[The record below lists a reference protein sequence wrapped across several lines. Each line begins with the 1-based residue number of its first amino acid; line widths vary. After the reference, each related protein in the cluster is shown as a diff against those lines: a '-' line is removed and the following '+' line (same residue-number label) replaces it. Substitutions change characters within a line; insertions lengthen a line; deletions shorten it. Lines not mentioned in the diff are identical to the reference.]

1 MGSRGIVTRR
11 QVMRGGLVA
20 LAGGVGAAA
29 LAACG
34 EAEVVEKT
42 VTVTVTEIKEVIK
55 EVPVEVMVTKE
66 IPVETVVIKEVQVET
81 IKEVPVETIKE
92 VEVERIVTQEVI
104 KEVVVEKVLE
114 KVVIQEKFVE
124 RAQELVPGINVFS
137 YPDVIPLGP
146 YDPTVGGEVSYP
158 TFGNANS
165 YHPLRAAS
173 RASVEIGNMI
183 HEPLYVLG
191 AGNDF
196 APLLAAGAEVQDDRT
211 QWRIRLRND
220 VVFHNDEPFNAD
232 TVISNF
238 EEIFDESIVRG
249 GIVGFAN
256 ELDRVEKVDDFT
268 VDFFTKI
275 PNAIFLKPLTR
286 GYRPWPLVAKEMGED
301 FDFNPIG
308 TGPFK
313 FESWTDNVELVG
325 TRFDK
330 YGWAPWYSANQGPA
344 YADRAV
350 GKVLSNDS
358 TARINAMEA
367 GEVSFLLHFVF
378 PHVQRI
384 STNPSFRV
392 LGILNEGMP
401 QYMPINT
408 QLFPT
413 DDVEVRRAM
422 IEGIDRRTVTVRAN
436 GGVPPVVVSNCLT
449 SEAVKGY
456 NPEVNDLYT
465 FDVSKAQ
472 ARLDA
477 AGWTLGD
484 DGFRYNAEGQLLEI
498 VFPDTGYPVR
508 ELFKLDVEQSLGISV
523 QIPRMEGSTFN
534 EQMQNGAF
542 HAGYVGIGGPDGDVL
557 WDRFHTSVYGLPGRA
572 YSRWMYTDPPGEAT
586 PGVELDALLDGARI
600 EFDPAKQIELWQ
612 RASHIIMDNALMIPF
627 VTEFLSWIANTDIVG
642 GNLFVGNF
650 ALPIWSDWYDKRVG

>member
-1 MGSRGIVTRR
+1 MTNGGVVTRR
-11 QVMRGGLVA
+11 KVMRGGLVA

-42 VTVTVTEIKEVIK
+42 VTVTVTEVKEVIK
-55 EVPVEVMVTKE
+55 EVPVETIVTKE
-66 IPVETVVIKEVQVET
+66 IPVETVVIKEVPVET
-81 IKEVPVETIKE
+81 IKEVPVEVIKE
-92 VEVERIVTQEVI
+92 VEVEKVVTQIVE
-104 KEVVVEKVLE
+104 KVVVEE
-114 KVVIQEKFVE
+114 KLVE
-124 RAQELVPGINVFS
+124 RAKELVPGINIFS
-137 YPDVIPLGP
+137 YPDVIPLGD
-146 YDPTVGGEVSYP
+146 YNPTVGGEVSYP

-165 YHPLRAAS
+165 WHPLRAAS
-173 RASVEIGNMI
+173 RASVEIGTMLF
-183 HEPLYVLG
+183 EPLFVLG

-196 APLLAAGAEVQDDRT
+196 TGILAEGAEVQDDRNR
-211 QWRIRLRND
+211 WRIRLRND
-220 VVFHNDEPFNAD
+220 VVFHNGEPFNAD
-232 TVISNF
+232 AVVRNF
-238 EEIFDESIVRG
+238 EDIFDEDQIRG

-256 ELDRVEKVDDFT
+256 ELSGVPEKVDDFT
-268 VDFFTKI
+268 VDFVSKI
-275 PNAIFLKPLTR
+275 PNALFLKPLTR
-286 GYRPWPLVAKEMGED
+286 GYRAWAPQASDDMGED
-301 FDFNPIG
+301 FDFNPVG

-325 TRFDK
+325 TRFDE
-330 YGWAPWYSANQGPA
+330 YGWAPWYSVNQGPA

-350 GKVLSNDS
+350 GKVLSSDS

-401 QYMPINT
+401 QYMPLNT

-413 DDVEVRRAM
+413 DDVEVRRAI
-422 IEGIDRRTVTVRAN
+422 IEAVDRRTVTVRAN

-449 SEAVKGY
+449 SDAVKGY
-456 NPEVNDLYT
+456 NADINDMYT
-465 FDVSKAQ
+465 FDPVAAA

-477 AGWTLGD
+477 AGWTIGE
-484 DGFRYNAEGQLLEI
+484 DGFRHNADGELLEI
-498 VFPDTGYPVR
+498 VFPDTGFPVR
-508 ELFKLDVEQSLGISV
+508 ELFKLDIEKSLNMSV
-523 QIPRMEGSTFN
+523 QIPVMEGSTFN

-542 HAGYVGIGGPDGDVL
+542 HAAYVGVGGPDGDVL

-572 YSRWMYTDPPGEAT
+572 YSRWQYTDPPGEAT
-586 PGVELDALLDGARI
+586 PGVELDEVLDGARV
-600 EFDPAKQIELWQ
+600 EFDETKRIELWQ
-612 RASHIIMDNALMIPF
+612 RASEIIMDNALMVPF

>member
-1 MGSRGIVTRR
+1 
-11 QVMRGGLVA
+11 MRGGLAA

-42 VTVTVTEIKEVIK
+42 VTVTVTEVKEVIK
-55 EVPVEVMVTKE
+55 EVPVEVPVTKE
-66 IPVETVVIKEVQVET
+66 VEVEKVVIKEVPVET

-92 VEVERIVTQEVI
+92 VQVEKVVE
-104 KEVVVEKVLE
+104 KEVVKEVFVEKVVVEE
-114 KVVIQEKFVE
+114 KLVE
-124 RAQELVPGINVFS
+124 RAKELVPGINIFS

-146 YDPTVGGEVSYP
+146 YNPTVGGEVSYP

-196 APLLAAGAEVQDDRT
+196 APLLAAGSEVQDDRT

-256 ELDRVEKVDDFT
+256 ELNKVEKVDDFT

-275 PNAIFLKPLTR
+275 PNALFHKPLTR
-286 GYRPWPLVAKEMGED
+286 GYRPWPIVAKEMGED

-325 TRFDK
+325 SRFDK
-330 YGWAPWYSANQGPA
+330 YAWAPWYSANQGPA

-456 NPEVNDLYT
+456 NPEVNNLYT
-465 FDVSKAQ
+465 FDVQKAQ
-472 ARLDA
+472 ARVQTEPRIITVAWPLAQHSPMLGQA
-477 AGWTLGD
+477 ASSHTVLSRCVRISFRVVLYSGEVGALTRSQRGLGSRSLRD
-484 DGFRYNAEGQLLEI
+484 FSGVTCDSAI
-498 VFPDTGYPVR
+498 VDSP
-508 ELFKLDVEQSLGISV
+508 
-523 QIPRMEGSTFN
+523 
-534 EQMQNGAF
+534 
-542 HAGYVGIGGPDGDVL
+542 
-557 WDRFHTSVYGLPGRA
+557 
-572 YSRWMYTDPPGEAT
+572 AT
-586 PGVELDALLDGARI
+586 A
-600 EFDPAKQIELWQ
+600 
-612 RASHIIMDNALMIPF
+612 
-627 VTEFLSWIANTDIVG
+627 
-642 GNLFVGNF
+642 
-650 ALPIWSDWYDKRVG
+650 

>member
-42 VTVTVTEIKEVIK
+42 VTVTVTEVKEVIK
-55 EVPVEVMVTKE
+55 EVPVEVLVTKE

-92 VEVERIVTQEVI
+92 VEVERVVTKEVI
-104 KEVVVEKVLE
+104 KEVVLE
-114 KVVIQEKFVE
+114 KVVIEEKFVE

-183 HEPLYVLG
+183 HEPLYTLG

-211 QWRIRLRND
+211 QWRLRLRND
-220 VVFHNDEPFNAD
+220 VVFHNDEPLNAD

-456 NPEVNDLYT
+456 NPEVNNLYT

>member
-11 QVMRGGLVA
+11 QVMRGGLAA

-42 VTVTVTEIKEVIK
+42 VTVTVTEVKEVIK
-55 EVPVEVMVTKE
+55 EVPVETVVTKE
-66 IPVETVVIKEVQVET
+66 VPVETVVIKEVQVET

-92 VEVERIVTQEVI
+92 VEVERVVTKEVI

-114 KVVIQEKFVE
+114 KVVVQEKFIE

-146 YDPTVGGEVSYP
+146 YNPTVGGEVSYP

-183 HEPLYVLG
+183 HEPLYTLG

-275 PNAIFLKPLTR
+275 PNAI
-286 GYRPWPLVAKEMGED
+286 
-301 FDFNPIG
+301 
-308 TGPFK
+308 
-313 FESWTDNVELVG
+313 S
-325 TRFDK
+325 
-330 YGWAPWYSANQGPA
+330 S
-344 YADRAV
+344 
-350 GKVLSNDS
+350 
-358 TARINAMEA
+358 
-367 GEVSFLLHFVF
+367 
-378 PHVQRI
+378 
-384 STNPSFRV
+384 
-392 LGILNEGMP
+392 
-401 QYMPINT
+401 
-408 QLFPT
+408 
-413 DDVEVRRAM
+413 
-422 IEGIDRRTVTVRAN
+422 
-436 GGVPPVVVSNCLT
+436 
-449 SEAVKGY
+449 
-456 NPEVNDLYT
+456 
-465 FDVSKAQ
+465 
-472 ARLDA
+472 
-477 AGWTLGD
+477 
-484 DGFRYNAEGQLLEI
+484 
-498 VFPDTGYPVR
+498 
-508 ELFKLDVEQSLGISV
+508 
-523 QIPRMEGSTFN
+523 
-534 EQMQNGAF
+534 
-542 HAGYVGIGGPDGDVL
+542 
-557 WDRFHTSVYGLPGRA
+557 
-572 YSRWMYTDPPGEAT
+572 SR
-586 PGVELDALLDGARI
+586 
-600 EFDPAKQIELWQ
+600 
-612 RASHIIMDNALMIPF
+612 
-627 VTEFLSWIANTDIVG
+627 
-642 GNLFVGNF
+642 
-650 ALPIWSDWYDKRVG
+650 